1 VEVMNVTYAWTPFFT
16 DTAGDNPPGRLIA
29 GIVIHD
35 TEGHAKVDPRQEGS
49 WHYEIDRSGEIYQF
63 VDEEDIAWHVR
74 ACDRWWPDWLP
85 DWGTYN
91 VSRMNEWS
99 IGIELVS
106 DATYRAAGEPY
117 TDAQYT
123 ALAALIRDLFARRGV
138 LLIVGHGQVQAD
150 RSDPVAFD
158 WDRLTNLLETTE
170 DDMAKLSEDQRVIL
184 EKMAE
189 LNANSGSIAAWMSE
203 IGALSEENGK
213 LRDEVRGLTDQL
225 AQAPM
230 QTERTIVSVAVTRQN
245 GAVEMVN

>member
-1 VEVMNVTYAWTPFFT
+1 MNVIYAWTPFFT

-49 WHYEIDRSGEIYQF
+49 WHYEIDRDGAIYQSI
-63 VDEEDIAWHVR
+63 DEADIAWHVR

-85 DWGTYN
+85 HWGNYD

-106 DATYRAAGEPY
+106 DATYRAAGESY

-138 LLIVGHGQVQAD
+138 LPIVGHGQVQAD

-158 WDRLTNLLETTE
+158 WDQLTDLLKTAE
-170 DDMAKLSEDQRVIL
+170 DDMAKLSEDQRQQLDLLASWDITTAAALRDWKTWSDQTALDVEAQRTEIANL
-184 EKMAE
+184 TER
-189 LNANSGSIAAWMSE
+189 LTNAPLRTDSDIAA
-203 IGALSEENGK
+203 
-213 LRDEVRGLTDQL
+213 VRVV
-225 AQAPM
+225 
-230 QTERTIVSVAVTRQN
+230 RRN
-245 GAVEMVN
+245 GAEQLVN

>member
-1 VEVMNVTYAWTPFFT
+1 MNVIYAWTPFFT

-35 TEGHAKVDPRQEGS
+35 TEGHAKVDPHQEGS

-85 DWGTYN
+85 HWGNYDL
-91 VSRMNEWS
+91 SRMNEWS

-138 LLIVGHGQVQAD
+138 LPIVGHGQVQTD

-158 WDRLTNLLETTE
+158 WERAAALIGATEE
-170 DDMAKLSEDQRVIL
+170 DDMSKVQELQAQIDQLNGITKTMQ
-184 EKMAE
+184 EQIDFKDE
-189 LNANSGSIAAWMSE
+189 LLQAANSRAGVAEAEVERLTALLTNTDLRKEDDIASVS
-203 IGALSEENGK
+203 LT
-213 LRDEVRGLTDQL
+213 RRG
-225 AQAPM
+225 
-230 QTERTIVSVAVTRQN
+230 
-245 GAVEMVN
+245 GAVQIIN